1 VSVDCADLVAARH
14 LLADG
19 GIIGVREMGPD
30 EEGTVREVFAGLGPR
45 SRERRFLAPKPRL
58 TGPDLR
64 QLAAVDGV
72 DHVALVAMHEDQAI
86 GVARFVRD
94 PGDPETADAAIA
106 VVDAWQRRGV
116 GTALVS
122 ALLERGR
129 EAGVRRFGVTV
140 LRDNDGALRLLHR
153 ARVEVDRLA
162 IDGDT
167 IELAVSP
174 LGSPQGSLR

>member
-1 VSVDCADLVAARH
+1 
-14 LLADG
+14 
-19 GIIGVREMGPD
+19 
-30 EEGTVREVFAGLGPR
+30 
-45 SRERRFLAPKPRL
+45 
-58 TGPDLR
+58 
-64 QLAAVDGV
+64 
-72 DHVALVAMHEDQAI
+72 
-86 GVARFVRD
+86 
-94 PGDPETADAAIA
+94 
-106 VVDAWQRRGV
+106 V

-140 LRDNDGALRLLHR
+140 LRDNDGVFGLLHR

-174 LGSPQGSLR
+174 LGSPQGSPR